1 MDTKAKLNQLVA
13 QTGSLGVFNIDGED
27 ILRIVV
33 EDAGPSNTLVVSARL
48 IGQDEFI
55 ILKEIVG
62 PANEKVRIS
71 TYEEAKIECTVFDST
86 GVAVKVIAA
95 SFNEASGSAIQI
107 DVPAGDSI
115 NEIEVLTLTSS
126 DNSVVITGD
135 NATKSIDLKVN
146 LNLDDVQEYPSLAN
160 FPAIGQSNTLYVALD
175 TEKIYRFSGSIYIEV
190 SPSPVTTVNGQT
202 GDVVLVKSDVG
213 LSNVDNTSDADKP
226 ISTATQLALNTKQ
239 DSLGFTPED
248 VANKSDDSLLGTSS
262 TLYPTQK
269 AVKEYVDSSIAAGS
283 APDATST
290 TKGILKL
297 TGDLGG
303 TADSPTVPGLA
314 SKYDASNPAGFITL
328 AEVPASPVTSVNT
341 QTGDVVLDKSDVGL
355 SNVDNTSDLD
365 KPISTATQT
374 ALNSKYD
381 TSNPAGYIT
390 LAEVPASAVTSVNTQ
405 TGDVVLTKTDV
416 GLSNVDNTSD
426 LNKPISTATQTA
438 LNGKQ
443 DSLGFTP
450 ENVAN
455 KSTDT
460 NLGNSNT
467 LYPSQNAVKVYVD
480 NSVAAGSAP
489 DATTLS
495 KGIIQLSGDLG
506 GTATSPT
513 VPALATKQDTLVS
526 GANIK
531 SINGQSIV
539 GSGDLTVGGAVDSV
553 NGQTGVVVLDKSD
566 VGLSNADNTSDLD
579 KPISTATQTAL
590 NSKYDASNPAGYI
603 TLAEVPANTVTS
615 VNTKVGAV
623 VLDKTDIGLSNVD
636 NTSDLNKPIS
646 TAAQTALN
654 AKQDTLVSATNIKT
668 INGQS
673 VLGSGDLS
681 VGGTSSWGAITG
693 TLSNQVD
700 LQTVLNSKE
709 STSNKS
715 TDIALGTS
723 DSLYPTQNAV
733 KVYVDNAVAAGGG
746 AVQSVNSQ
754 TGIVVLTKSDIG
766 LSNVDNT
773 SDANKPISTAV
784 QTALNAKANTD
795 LSNLSNVLIP
805 NNVNLLSASTSS
817 FAVATNT
824 ASTGNTG
831 QLLMTTGQITAG
843 TGNSGRLVLY
853 TGWNSGTG
861 STGVMEISSGVA
873 QGAGSSG
880 SLAYYTGKS
889 GTGLSGGVGISTGS
903 IDSFQQGV
911 NNETNT
917 SGTGFIQIN
926 TGIIRNT
933 ASTNRTGTVF
943 LGSGGSNS
951 TLGSGAVTITSGAAA
966 STLATAGNSGSL
978 SLTTGSIVTAGST
991 GSTGGVFINSG
1002 TATNST
1008 GASGGVVIRT
1018 GNTSTGTSGSID
1030 IETGTSSG
1038 TRGDLRL
1045 RAKDIW
1051 LSGPNNFGMLQVSD
1065 FGIFSKNT
1073 LMVNSFDFSTYL
1085 HAQYDNPNFPAVWV
1099 TGSNHTIS
1107 KFASVGALGATSSNA
1122 GGIAFKGAHVQ
1133 GTVDGTYTAGDLYL
1147 ESTSASFY
1155 NDTAANLSI
1164 SSGKVVIQSS
1174 SAFVKGSATNA
1185 NSGNVELR
1193 TGFAAGTGSRGR
1205 VIVDAPEMSLQG
1217 NSITNA
1223 SFMYFGDPN
1232 IDGTWRIRPNGAN
1245 LVTER
1250 RESGVWVVKQTIT
1263 P

>member
-126 DNSVVITGD
+126 DNSVVITG
-135 NATKSIDLKVN
+135 NNTTKSVDLKVN

-239 DSLGFTPED
+239 NSLGFTPED

-262 TLYPTQK
+262 ILYPTQK

-381 TSNPAGYIT
+381 ISNPAGYIT

-553 NGQTGVVVLDKSD
+553 NGQTGIVVLDKSD
-566 VGLSNADNTSDLD
+566 IGLSNVDNTSDIN

-590 NSKYDASNPAGYI
+590 NSKQD
-603 TLAEVPANTVTS
+603 TLVSTTNIKSINGQSILGSGDLVISGGVVDS
-615 VNTKVGAV
+615 VNGQTGDV
-623 VLDKTDIGLSNVD
+623 VLTKSDVGLANVD

-646 TAAQTALN
+646 TATQTALN
-654 AKQDTLVSATNIKT
+654 AKQDTLISSTNIKT

-673 VLGSGDLS
+673 VLGSGDLI
-681 VGGTSSWGAITG
+681 V
-693 TLSNQVD
+693 
-700 LQTVLNSKE
+700 
-709 STSNKS
+709 
-715 TDIALGTS
+715 
-723 DSLYPTQNAV
+723 
-733 KVYVDNAVAAGGG
+733 GG
-746 AVQSVNSQ
+746 AVTSVNSQ
-754 TGIVVLTKSDIG
+754 TGVVVLTKSDIG

-773 SDANKPISTAV
+773 SDANKPVSTAT
-784 QTALNAKANTD
+784 QTALDAKANTD

-805 NNVNLLSASTSS
+805 NGVNLLSASASS

-873 QGAGSSG
+873 LGAGSSG
-880 SLAYYTGKS
+880 TLTYYTGKS

-903 IDSFQQGV
+903 IDNFQQGV

-1099 TGSNHTIS
+1099 TGANHTIS